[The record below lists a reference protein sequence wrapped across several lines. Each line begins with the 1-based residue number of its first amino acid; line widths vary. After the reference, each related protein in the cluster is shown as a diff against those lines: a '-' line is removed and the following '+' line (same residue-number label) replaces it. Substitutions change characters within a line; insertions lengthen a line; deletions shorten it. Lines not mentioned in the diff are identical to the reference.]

1 MVNVSFLVHFRA
13 EESNNFSGTMARYF
27 QLLQQQDEKIG
38 LLRSSLQEARD
49 CLESTTSNTGVG
61 LVAGSSIQQATE
73 ETKCVVAVTIVGP
86 SPQQKEQEVEKLKSD
101 IHHLE
106 GKITDLSSQLKRK
119 SDECNSLKAGKR
131 LLTSQMTRLEK
142 QKVSLEDAIRNQ
154 LKEVEMDTATKAA
167 TPPR

>member
-1 MVNVSFLVHFRA
+1 
-13 EESNNFSGTMARYF
+13 MARYF

-73 ETKCVVAVTIVGP
+73 ETKCVVAVTTVGP

>member
-1 MVNVSFLVHFRA
+1 
-13 EESNNFSGTMARYF
+13 MARYF
-27 QLLQQQDEKIG
+27 QLVQQQDEKIG

-49 CLESTTSNTGVG
+49 CLESTSNTGVG

-73 ETKCVVAVTIVGP
+73 ETKCVVAATIVGP
-86 SPQQKEQEVEKLKSD
+86 SPQQKEEEVEKLKSD

-106 GKITDLSSQLKRK
+106 GKITDLYSQLKRK

-167 TPPR
+167 TPQR

>member
-1 MVNVSFLVHFRA
+1 MFGIHDKQHQCW
-13 EESNNFSGTMARYF
+13 SGNRIQY
-27 QLLQQQDEKIG
+27 
-38 LLRSSLQEARD
+38 
-49 CLESTTSNTGVG
+49 STT
-61 LVAGSSIQQATE
+61 TE
-73 ETKCVVAVTIVGP
+73 ETRSFVAEGEATIVGP
-86 SPQQKEQEVEKLKSD
+86 SPQQKEEEVEKLKSD